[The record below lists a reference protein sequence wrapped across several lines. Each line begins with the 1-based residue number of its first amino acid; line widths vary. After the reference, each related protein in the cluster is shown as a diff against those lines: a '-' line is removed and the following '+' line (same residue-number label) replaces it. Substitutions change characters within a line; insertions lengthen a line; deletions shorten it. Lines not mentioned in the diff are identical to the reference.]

1 MGKSEFAIDAKDFLK
16 SLDDYK
22 DSVDK
27 KTKEALLKCAL
38 AIERDAKKN
47 LTHSGAVDSGLLRM
61 SLYTDVQGIKN
72 NEVEVGTDLSKIGP
86 KKRRKAKGMST
97 GVEYAPRVEYGTYKM
112 AARPFLRPAFNKN
125 IKKLDEKLKQILGG
139 K

>member
-1 MGKSEFAIDAKDFLK
+1 MAKSEFSIDAKEFLK
-16 SLDDYK
+16 SLNDYE

-27 KTKEALLKCAL
+27 KTKDALVKCAL

-47 LTHSGAVDSGLLRM
+47 LTHSGAVDSGRLRM

-86 KKRRKAKGMST
+86 KKRRKAKGRKT
-97 GVEYAPRVEYGTYKM
+97 E
-112 AARPFLRPAFNKN
+112 N
-125 IKKLDEKLKQILGG
+125 
-139 K
+139 